1 MVSVCMFEFYG
12 RYVFDLLLTSYYV
25 EKMIVSAKRRGRGH
39 GGWSKNNPYLQ
50 ERWVEFAINIQ
61 PASLVQRL
69 LPVRQQ
75 LSMEFEKDLDI
86 VQTVDGMIMDSYF
99 SRIKS
104 ESMLDSSTQ
113 PSRFERISV
122 HILTNNT
129 SFHGSESSPLRKGN
143 FDLLY
148 SLCTHA
154 SAHELLRQLRDDS
167 RDGVTF
173 EWFKKFYEEHISEYF
188 DGDQPFGRADDFI
201 DALLCTPPSFIELPG
216 KRSPEIVDPLA
227 LAERMI
233 SIRSE
238 ISEEWKYQMQ
248 EVKNDHAWLN
258 DKLVRAMLG
267 KSIENSQDIEN
278 EKIEIAEDMI
288 FQLPDDVG
296 EFE

>member
-1 MVSVCMFEFYG
+1 MVIKYSTQ
-12 RYVFDLLLTSYYV
+12 LLTLYSI

-75 LSMEFEKDLDI
+75 LSMEFEQDLDI

-99 SRIKS
+99 SQIKS
-104 ESMLDSSTQ
+104 ESMPGSSTQ
-113 PSRFERISV
+113 LSQFERISV
-122 HILTNNT
+122 HMLTNNT
-129 SFHGSESSPLRKGN
+129 SFQENESSPLRKGN

-148 SLCTHA
+148 SLCTHT
-154 SAHELLRQLRDDS
+154 SAHDLLRQLRDDS
-167 RDGVTF
+167 RDRVTF
-173 EWFKKFYEEHISEYF
+173 EWFKKFYEEHVSEYF

-201 DALLCTPPSFIELPG
+201 DALLRTPPSFIELPG
-216 KRSPEIVDPLA
+216 KRPEIVDPLA
-227 LAERMI
+227 LAERII

-238 ISEEWKYQMQ
+238 IAEEWKYQMR
-248 EVKNDHAWLN
+248 EVKHDHIWLN
-258 DKLVRAMLG
+258 DKLIRAMLG

-278 EKIEIAEDMI
+278 AKIEIAEEMI